1 MDQNK
6 NIPLVHF
13 NALTTGII
21 VSSERLKTTRFVAFD
36 TPGQCRSCKS
46 DHLQIDHC
54 ITKDGIFLYSNRFKA
69 QKYIEFDL
77 IENFPADCFFS
88 VKCRGR
94 LYKIP
99 HVNKEVESDK
109 GASVQYEQPEEKKR
123 KKEDIL
129 DENPKA
135 DATPAIV
142 ESMLTVIDLIPKLFE
157 EVKELEERSNA
168 PEQKADPYEKEE
180 IHKSD

>member
-1 MDQNK
+1 MEQNNK
-6 NIPLVHF
+6 IPLVHF

-21 VSSERLKTTRFVAFD
+21 VSSERLRTTRFVPFD
-36 TPGQCRSCKS
+36 TPGQCRCCKS

-54 ITKDGIFLYSNRFKA
+54 ITKDGIFLHSNRFKA

-77 IENFPADCFFS
+77 IDNFPADCFFS

-99 HVNKEVESDK
+99 HRSNEDISDK
-109 GASVQYEQPEEKKR
+109 GASVEYEHPEEKKR
-123 KKEDIL
+123 KKEDVL

-135 DATPAIV
+135 DATPAVV
-142 ESMLTVIDLIPKLFE
+142 ESMLTVIDLIPKLFD
-157 EVKELEERSNA
+157 EVKKESEVKSV
-168 PEQKADPYEKEE
+168 PEQKSEPDETEE